1 MTGNIAADVE
11 HVIATTCAADAQERL
26 MSCVPMLEE
35 AIENWRCGPDTAPPG
50 SLVVA
55 ASTPLGGIVFHTSGW
70 PEIDEAAASE
80 FGAGD
85 IAVAVSQAIENG
97 NRNDMVLAGFSVL
110 LGTSGVARHIADA
123 TKIVRAAKSPL
134 TVLLIERQESTVA
147 WMSTTIEVESTWA
160 VH

>member
-11 HVIATTCAADAQERL
+11 HVIATTGAADAQERL

-55 ASTPLGGIVFHTSGW
+55 ASTPLGGVVFHTSGW
-70 PEIDEAAASE
+70 PEIDEAATSE

-97 NRNDMVLAGFSVL
+97 NRNDIVLTGFSAL
-110 LGTSGVARHIADA
+110 LGSAGVARHIVDA
-123 TKIVRAAKSPL
+123 TKIVRAGKSPL
-134 TVLLIERQESTVA
+134 TVLLIERQKSTVA

>member
-55 ASTPLGGIVFHTSGW
+55 ASTPLGGVVFHTS
-70 PEIDEAAASE
+70 DEAAASE

-97 NRNDMVLAGFSVL
+97 NRNDIVLAGFSVL

-134 TVLLIERQESTVA
+134 TVLLIERQESTVV

>member
-1 MTGNIAADVE
+1 MVL
-11 HVIATTCAADAQERL
+11 CF
-26 MSCVPMLEE
+26 
-35 AIENWRCGPDTAPPG
+35 
-50 SLVVA
+50 
-55 ASTPLGGIVFHTSGW
+55 TPV
-70 PEIDEAAASE
+70 DEAAASE

-97 NRNDMVLAGFSVL
+97 NRNDIVLAGFSVL